1 MQSLCMAGGRPSS
14 PSRLVSLLG
23 LVSGLPLC
31 VQAQTAALAAAD
43 QAVNLDQVVVTANPL
58 GSGLFD
64 LVTPA
69 SVLQGDALTLRRG
82 STVGE
87 TVAQMPG
94 VAQSQFGPNASR
106 PIIRGLDGDRIRV
119 MQNSTGMLDA
129 SSLSFD
135 HAVAVDPLIV
145 NRVEVVRGAA
155 ALLYGG
161 NAVGGVV
168 NLMDGRVPTQR
179 ADGPTGAV
187 ELRAGGAA
195 SERSGAALLDF
206 GTGPWA
212 FHVDAHG
219 LRTDDLRIP
228 GSACTDRAAS
238 CPAPGAAGHLP
249 NSDATTDGGAFG
261 AAYVGERGS
270 FGAAYSTLDS
280 TYGTVKELGVAIK
293 LANRRLDWS
302 GEWQGEG
309 WLKTLRVK
317 GGATDYEHEEVD
329 TATGA
334 IGTTFRNRGFE
345 TRVEAVHR
353 PLGPFEGAFG
363 LQVAGN
369 RFSALG
375 DEAFVPS
382 TRTRSNA
389 AFLFEEAP
397 VGATV
402 KGNAGVR
409 IESVDIDSAGDAAG
423 EAERFGPATERRFNA
438 VSGALGA
445 SWKWGPQWVL
455 AGNLSLSQRA
465 PTFYEL
471 FANGPHV
478 ATGSFERGD
487 ASLDKERARAVD
499 LSLRRT
505 EGHDHFSVDLYLQRF
520 SNYIAELATGET
532 QDVDG
537 EALPVYRFTPVR
549 ARVMGFEVQ
558 WKHRLLSGPS
568 NLDLEW
574 QASATRADNLT
585 SGTPLP
591 RIPPVRMTTALAY
604 DRGPWNG
611 RLEWVHAASQGRVPA
626 PETPTE
632 GYDLVNLDL
641 GYRLKGERFDTLIYL
656 KAENLGNETARL
668 STSFLREI
676 APLGG
681 RSLKLGL
688 RTRF

>member
-1 MQSLCMAGGRPSS
+1 MQSLSTAGVRPSS
-14 PSRLVSLLG
+14 LFRLVPLLG
-23 LVSGLPLC
+23 LVPGLTLG
-31 VQAQTAALAAAD
+31 VQAQTAAPPAPAAAAH
-43 QAVNLDQVVVTANPL
+43 AVDLDQVVVTANPL

-106 PIIRGLDGDRIRV
+106 PVIRGLDGDRIRV

-135 HAVAVDPLIV
+135 HAVAVDPLILD
-145 NRVEVVRGAA
+145 RVEVVRGAA

-179 ADGPTGAV
+179 ADGPGGAV

-195 SERSGAALLDF
+195 HERSGAALLDF

-228 GSACTDRAAS
+228 GQACTARATN
-238 CPAPGAAGHLP
+238 CPDPGASGHLP
-249 NSDATTDGGAFG
+249 NSAASTDGGAFG

-270 FGAAYSTLDS
+270 VGAAYSTLDS
-280 TYGTVKELGVAIK
+280 TYGTVKEPGVVIK

-302 GEWQGEG
+302 GEWKDGSG
-309 WLKTLRVK
+309 WLKTVRAK
-317 GGATDYEHEEVD
+317 GGATDYEHQEVD
-329 TATGA
+329 TDTGA
-334 IGTTFRNRGFE
+334 VGTTFRNRGFE
-345 TRVEAVHR
+345 TRLEAVHR
-353 PLGPFEGAFG
+353 PLGPFEGAVG

-375 DEAFVPS
+375 DEAFVPN
-382 TRTRSNA
+382 TRTRSDA
-389 AFLFEEAP
+389 VFLFEEAP
-397 VGATV
+397 VTAHL

-409 IESVDIDSAGDAAG
+409 FERVRIDSAGDAG
-423 EAERFGPATERRFNA
+423 RFGPAAGRRFNA
-438 VSGALGA
+438 VSGAVGA
-445 SWKWGPQWVL
+445 SWKWGSQWTL

-487 ASLDKERARAVD
+487 AALDKERARAVD
-499 LSLRRT
+499 LSLRRAA
-505 EGHDHFSVDLYLQRF
+505 GHDRFAVDLYLQRF

-532 QDVDG
+532 ADVDG

-558 WKHRLLSGPS
+558 WKHRLLAGPS
-568 NLDLEW
+568 KVDLEW
-574 QASATRADNLT
+574 QGSATRADDLS
-585 SGTPLP
+585 SGEPLP
-591 RIPPVRMTTALAY
+591 RVPPFRMTTALAY
-604 DRGPWNG
+604 ERGPWNG
-611 RLEWVHAASQGRVPA
+611 RLEWVRAASQGRVPA
-626 PETPTE
+626 AETPTG

-641 GYRLKGERFDTLIYL
+641 GYRLKGERYDTLIYL

-681 RSLKLGL
+681 RSLKLGV